1 MPKSDRHHSLS
12 GSQCYTL
19 AMADIL
25 WVEDQSHWIEKF
37 QPVLEATDF
46 DGRPTRVRV
55 FRFAEAACQH
65 IKQSD
70 AGQAPDIALLDAQ
83 MNGRDTAGASV
94 SRALQ
99 RKWPDVPQVYLSE
112 YSGTDIEQS
121 AFEQGGIQDF
131 IAKHQRNIEA
141 VLCWRIKAA
150 LRQREAPKTEQLTS
164 GPLTLDKVTW
174 EVFWHGHKLMNPNN
188 PRRPLGPTPRKI
200 LRYLV
205 EASPRPVSTLQMAE
219 ALEADPE
226 RFSYANYRQH
236 IKTLRHA
243 IQRAQPAL
251 DFMALCQRGEGIVTF
266 GDLGAYCWK
275 PVQSD

>member
-1 MPKSDRHHSLS
+1 
-12 GSQCYTL
+12 
-19 AMADIL
+19 MADIL

-65 IKQSD
+65 IKESA

-83 MNGRDTAGASV
+83 MNGRDSAGASV

-99 RKWPDVPQVYLSE
+99 RKWPDLPQVYLSE

-131 IAKHQRNIEA
+131 IAKHQHNIEA

-150 LRQREAPKTEQLTS
+150 LRQRETSAAEQLTS
-164 GPLTLDKVTW
+164 GPMTLDTLTW
-174 EVFWHGHKLMNPNN
+174 EVFWHGQKLMNPSN

-200 LRYLV
+200 LRFLV

-243 IQRAQPAL
+243 FQQASPDR
-251 DFMALCQRGEGIVTF
+251 DFMALCQRDEGIVTF

-275 PVQSD
+275 TVRSE

>member
-1 MPKSDRHHSLS
+1 
-12 GSQCYTL
+12 
-19 AMADIL
+19 MADIL
-25 WVEDQSHWIEKF
+25 WVEDQSHWIDKF
-37 QPVLEATDF
+37 QPVLESTDF

-65 IKQSD
+65 IKESK

-83 MNGRDTAGASV
+83 MNGRDTAGFSV

-99 RKWPDVPQVYLSE
+99 RKWPQVPQVYLSE
-112 YSGTDIEQS
+112 YSGTDIEQH
-121 AFEQGGIQDF
+121 AFEQGGLQDF
-131 IAKHQRNIEA
+131 IAKHQHNIES

-150 LRQREAPKTEQLTS
+150 LRQSEARRTPDERQHS
-164 GPLTLDKVTW
+164 GPLSLDTVTW
-174 EVFWHGHKLMNPNN
+174 EVYWHGQKLMNPNN

-205 EASPRPVSTLQMAE
+205 EASPRPLSTLQMAE
-219 ALEADPE
+219 ALDADPE

-243 IQRAQPAL
+243 FQQARPDL

-275 PVQSD
+275 PVRTE